1 MADNRPFEA
10 FRLSV
15 MQDVLPV
22 GLAMVERVRQ
32 GGAAKVVEGLT
43 SSSDPLADLREEG
56 ASAAKAVRER
66 LDQVSPGLGNPVVQV
81 DVEVDPAP
89 EPVSPPLSEA
99 RTVDDGDPLP
109 VVLARIESKLDQL
122 QQHLAP

>member
-56 ASAAKAVRER
+56 APAAKAVRER

-89 EPVSPPLSEA
+89 ELCRSPSEP